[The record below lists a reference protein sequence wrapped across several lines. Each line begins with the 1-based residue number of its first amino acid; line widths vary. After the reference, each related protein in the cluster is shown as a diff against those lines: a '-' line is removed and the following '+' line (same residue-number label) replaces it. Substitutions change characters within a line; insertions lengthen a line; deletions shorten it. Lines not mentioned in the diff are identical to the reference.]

1 MTTFTL
7 QTEQK
12 VTILAT
18 LGNTAKAVTTDSC
31 RLGFMTRQSQMS
43 DLTLLIQR
51 NHFILNEDNASY
63 GKLHDYDVH
72 MLYSGG
78 RRVLAMYTVKGNN
91 YNYFTL
97 TGLVESGTN

>member
-1 MTTFTL
+1 MTTFIL

-12 VTILAT
+12 VNILAI

-51 NHFILNEDNASY
+51 NHLILNEGNTGY

-72 MLYSGG
+72 MLYSWG
-78 RRVLAMYTVKGNN
+78 RRVLAM
-91 YNYFTL
+91 
-97 TGLVESGTN
+97 